1 MSVSALFADLLGY
14 PKPLRSHFVRLRVF
28 TKTLKMSHPFYKN
41 SDQLVIRPWSIL
53 SFKCNHIPLSHA
65 ISIDFNIP
73 NYSTK
78 KRRPCPS
85 LQSSI
90 CYMVN
95 LFYSCAFLFSVF
107 IPKLFLYSSIRR
119 ILSGFS
125 SFWTKARSESISSFL
140 IILSFVIH

>member
-28 TKTLKMSHPFYKN
+28 TKTLTMSHPFYKN
-41 SDQLVIRPWSIL
+41 SDQHVIRPWSIL
-53 SFKCNHIPLSHA
+53 SFKYNHIPLSHA

-95 LFYSCAFLFSVF
+95 LFTVVLFFFPSLFPSCFYTPVSEEYFRDFLPFG
-107 IPKLFLYSSIRR
+107 PRQEANLFR
-119 ILSGFS
+119 LS
-125 SFWTKARSESISSFL
+125 
-140 IILSFVIH
+140 